1 MNKNFTIFV
10 TFIARPCLTTDHPF
24 SLYAY
29 APHVLSFNLKL
40 SASSNNTLLYLSID
54 VSPSSNSSNF
64 KTA

>member
-10 TFIARPCLTTDHPF
+10 TIIARPCLTTDHPF

-29 APHVLSFNLKL
+29 APHVLSFNRV
-40 SASSNNTLLYLSID
+40 SSNNTLLYLSID